1 MSLSSPPLYPP
12 SSQWECEA
20 CSQPVSSQSK
30 LVSRASLTSPRWK
43 LKAALSSSD
52 GGFRAALAS
61 LLPRKEGS
69 KREEKVRREEP
80 TVLVQH
86 HPSVV
91 EERRRLYRSHTLSN
105 PGDERKAGQEEG
117 KMRLRREVAS
127 LVSTRRDGSR
137 AEGPWKRG
145 RERELLK
152 LRRREEEEEMRRRG
166 LVRGSDPLS
175 GRMLDSQRS
184 GKGSVRRVRGDN
196 ARGHERSRLSEAGE
210 NGERKWEVGEGMGAG
225 GGKKGRERLRRAISL
240 PSSKHRISRMEV
252 RCGLRS
258 VAQLDCLCRES
269 YLEKYGVLV
278 LEFRQFNGDT
288 LGTTLVVTSF
298 VGIHR

>member
-30 LVSRASLTSPRWK
+30 SVSRASLTSPRWK

-61 LLPRKEGS
+61 LLPWKEGS

-80 TVLVQH
+80 ALLVQH

-91 EERRRLYRSHTLSN
+91 EERRRLYRSHTLSY
-105 PGDERKAGQEEG
+105 PGDERKARQEEG
-117 KMRLRREVAS
+117 KVRLRREVAS
-127 LVSTRRDGSR
+127 LVNTRRDGSR

-166 LVRGSDPLS
+166 LVRGTDPLS
-175 GRMLDSQRS
+175 GRTLDSQRG

-196 ARGHERSRLSEAGE
+196 ARGPQRSRLSEAGE

-225 GGKKGRERLRRAISL
+225 GGREAKDGKKGRERLRRAISL

-252 RCGLRS
+252 RCGLQS

-278 LEFRQFNGDT
+278 LEFRQFNGD
-288 LGTTLVVTSF
+288 
-298 VGIHR
+298 I

>member
-1 MSLSSPPLYPP
+1 M
-12 SSQWECEA
+12 
-20 CSQPVSSQSK
+20 
-30 LVSRASLTSPRWK
+30 
-43 LKAALSSSD
+43 KAALSSSD

-61 LLPRKEGS
+61 LLPWKEGG
-69 KREEKVRREEP
+69 KREEP
-80 TVLVQH
+80 AVLVQH

-91 EERRRLYRSHTLSN
+91 EERRRLYRSHTLSY

-117 KMRLRREVAS
+117 KVRLRREVAS
-127 LVSTRRDGSR
+127 LVGTRRDGSR

-166 LVRGSDPLS
+166 LVRGSDLLS
-175 GRMLDSQRS
+175 GRTLDSQRS

-196 ARGHERSRLSEAGE
+196 ARGPERSRLSEAGE
-210 NGERKWEVGEGMGAG
+210 NGEKKWEAGEGMGAG
-225 GGKKGRERLRRAISL
+225 GGREAEGGKKGRERLRRAISL

-258 VAQLDCLCRES
+258 AAQLDCLCRKS

-278 LEFRQFNGDT
+278 LEFRQFNGDIY
-288 LGTTLVVTSF
+288 GTTLVVTSF
-298 VGIHR
+298 LDIHR

>member
-1 MSLSSPPLYPP
+1 M
-12 SSQWECEA
+12 
-20 CSQPVSSQSK
+20 
-30 LVSRASLTSPRWK
+30 TSPRWK

-61 LLPRKEGS
+61 LLPRKEGG
-69 KREEKVRREEP
+69 KREEKV
-80 TVLVQH
+80 VLVQH

-91 EERRRLYRSHTLSN
+91 EERRRLYRSHTLSY

-117 KMRLRREVAS
+117 KVRLRREVAS

-166 LVRGSDPLS
+166 LVRGTDPLS
-175 GRMLDSQRS
+175 GRTLDSQRG

-196 ARGHERSRLSEAGE
+196 ARGPQRSRLSEAGE

-252 RCGLRS
+252 RCGLQS

-278 LEFRQFNGDT
+278 LEFRQFNGD
-288 LGTTLVVTSF
+288 
-298 VGIHR
+298 I

>member
-1 MSLSSPPLYPP
+1 M
-12 SSQWECEA
+12 
-20 CSQPVSSQSK
+20 
-30 LVSRASLTSPRWK
+30 TSPRWN

-61 LLPRKEGS
+61 LLPWKEGS
-69 KREEKVRREEP
+69 KREEKV
-80 TVLVQH
+80 VLVQH

-91 EERRRLYRSHTLSN
+91 EERRRLYRSHTLSY

-127 LVSTRRDGSR
+127 LVSARRDGSR

-152 LRRREEEEEMRRRG
+152 LRRREEEEMRRRG

-225 GGKKGRERLRRAISL
+225 GGREAEGGKKGRERLRRAISL

-252 RCGLRS
+252 RCWVRS
-258 VAQLDCLCRES
+258 VAQLDCLCRVS

-288 LGTTLVVTSF
+288 
-298 VGIHR
+298 

>member
-1 MSLSSPPLYPP
+1 M
-12 SSQWECEA
+12 
-20 CSQPVSSQSK
+20 
-30 LVSRASLTSPRWK
+30 TSPRWK

-61 LLPRKEGS
+61 LLPRKEGG
-69 KREEKVRREEP
+69 KREEP
-80 TVLVQH
+80 AVLVQH

-91 EERRRLYRSHTLSN
+91 EERRRLYRSHTLSY

-117 KMRLRREVAS
+117 KVRLGREVAS
-127 LVSTRRDGSR
+127 LVTRRDGSR

-152 LRRREEEEEMRRRG
+152 LRRREEEEEMRKRG

-175 GRMLDSQRS
+175 GRTLDSQRS
-184 GKGSVRRVRGDN
+184 GKGSVRRERGDN
-196 ARGHERSRLSEAGE
+196 ARGPERSRLSEAGE

-225 GGKKGRERLRRAISL
+225 GGREAEGGKKGRERLRRAISL

-258 VAQLDCLCRES
+258 AAQLDCLCRKS

-278 LEFRQFNGDT
+278 LEFRQFNGD
-288 LGTTLVVTSF
+288 
-298 VGIHR
+298 I

>member
-1 MSLSSPPLYPP
+1 M
-12 SSQWECEA
+12 
-20 CSQPVSSQSK
+20 
-30 LVSRASLTSPRWK
+30 TSPRWN

-61 LLPRKEGS
+61 LLLRKEGS

-86 HPSVV
+86 HQSVV

-196 ARGHERSRLSEAGE
+196 ARGHERSRLSEVGE

-225 GGKKGRERLRRAISL
+225 GGREAEGGKKGRERLRRAISL

-258 VAQLDCLCRES
+258 VA
-269 YLEKYGVLV
+269 
-278 LEFRQFNGDT
+278 
-288 LGTTLVVTSF
+288 
-298 VGIHR
+298 